1 MPTRRSSS
9 TEPDRLSSAVY
20 ERPLGLILDGQA
32 AAREVHEQVR
42 FEVDRLV
49 REHKVRP
56 GLAAIVVGDDPAS
69 TLYVETKQRACERVG
84 IASSVHHLP
93 AHITEDQLVHLIY
106 RLNRDPEIHGIL
118 VQLRLPNTALEK
130 PALAE
135 IAPDK
140 DVDGLSPTSQARLLA
155 GEPGLRPCTPLGV
168 MELIDRTGIDLTG
181 KRVVVVG
188 LSVLVGKPLVHL
200 LLERGATIV
209 LCHEFTHDLASEVAG
224 AEVLVSAVGKA
235 GLIHGE
241 WIRPGAVVMD
251 VGITR
256 TPNGVLG
263 DVEFE
268 MARRRASF
276 ITPVPGGVGPMTVAM
291 LLRNTL
297 LAARRICM
305 Q

>member
-1 MPTRRSSS
+1 MR
-9 TEPDRLSSAVY
+9 D
-20 ERPLGLILDGQA
+20 
-32 AAREVHEQVR
+32 QVR
-42 FEVDRLV
+42 LGVERLLS
-49 REHKVRP
+49 EHGVRP

-69 TLYVETKQRACERVG
+69 RLYVETKRRGCQRVG

-93 AHITEDQLVHLIY
+93 ARITEDQLVHLIY

-118 VQLRLPNTALEK
+118 VQLPLPDAALER

-135 IAPDK
+135 ISPDK
-140 DVDGLSPTSQARLLA
+140 DVDGLSPISQARLLA
-155 GEPGLRPCTPLGV
+155 GESGLRPCTPLGV
-168 MELIDRTGIDLTG
+168 MELVDRTGIDLTG
-181 KRVVVVG
+181 KRVVIVG
-188 LSVLVGKPLVHL
+188 LSVLVGKPLIHL

-209 LCHEFTHDLASEVAG
+209 LCHEFTRDLASEVAG

-235 GLIHGE
+235 GLIRGE
-241 WIRPGAVVMD
+241 WIRPGAIVVD

-256 TPNGVLG
+256 TPNGVRG
-263 DVEFE
+263 DIEFE
-268 MARRRASF
+268 AARRRASF

-305 Q
+305 QAG